1 MLVAKLCLTPWT
13 VTHQVLLSMEFSRQ
27 EYWSG
32 CHSLLLGI
40 FPTQGLNLG
49 LLNCKHFFFFFFN
62 LLSHQSVSSV
72 TQLCDHMIAA
82 RQDSLSITNSRSS
95 LKLMS
100 IESVMP
106 SSHLILFYPLL
117 LLPPSLLASESFP
130 MS

>member
-1 MLVAKLCLTPWT
+1 MDCNPPGSSV
-13 VTHQVLLSMEFSRQ
+13 HGVLQARILEWVPFTSPGDISNP
-27 EYWSG
+27 
-32 CHSLLLGI
+32 GI
-40 FPTQGLNLG
+40 KPGSPELQAL
-49 LLNCKHFFFFFFN
+49 FFFFFN